1 MDERRPVDETCIS
14 YHVVTRYIQRIVGID
29 VDDAGPYADERKRA
43 FAHTAAAGTTI
54 DAVRRKIWSPGLAKA
69 VELGFQRVT
78 CGDLVFRIVQPERVI
93 ATVHPKKERLKR
105 RFKIMSRNEVRART
119 KRTER
124 KMKRKP
130 VFRGD

>member
-14 YHVVTRYIQRIVGID
+14 YHAVTRYIQRVIGID
-29 VDDAGPYADERKRA
+29 VDDTGPFSDERKRA
-43 FAHTAAAGTTI
+43 VAHTIAAETSI
-54 DAVRRKIWSPGLAKA
+54 DSVRRLIWSPGLAKA
-69 VELGFQRVT
+69 VELGFMRVT
-78 CGDLVFRIVQPERVI
+78 CNDLVFRILQPERVV
-93 ATVHPKKERLKR
+93 ATLHPKKERLKR